1 MKDVVETNFA
11 FGQVVRDKH
20 LDFRGVIF
28 DVDPEFNNTEE
39 WYQSIP
45 AQIRPKKDQP
55 FYHVY
60 AENEEVFYTAY
71 VSQQNLLADNSLEP
85 VAHPDVHENFG
96 PFDGKKYEF
105 EYPGVMGIPYI
116 YVDKKPDWLK

>member
-1 MKDVVETNFA
+1 MKDIVETNFA
-11 FGQVVRDKH
+11 IGQVVRHKH

-85 VAHPDVHENFG
+85 VSYTHLTLPTILLV
-96 PFDGKKYEF
+96 
-105 EYPGVMGIPYI
+105 
-116 YVDKKPDWLK
+116 

>member
-1 MKDVVETNFA
+1 MNINMKEIIETNFA
-11 FGQVVRDKH
+11 IGQVVRHKF

-55 FYHVY
+55 FYHVF
-60 AENEEVFYTAY
+60 AENEDVFYTAY
-71 VSQQNLLADNSLEP
+71 VSQQNLLADLSTEP
-85 VAHPDVHENFG
+85 GSHPDVSSNFG
-96 PFDGKKYEF
+96 PFKDNSYEILQ
-105 EYPGVMGIPYI
+105 GVRN
-116 YVDKKPDWLK
+116 

>member
-1 MKDVVETNFA
+1 MEQKKAKFAIGAVV
-11 FGQVVRDKH
+11 KH
-20 LDFRGVIF
+20 KIHPFRGVIF
-28 DVDPEFNNTEE
+28 DVDPTFSNTEE
-39 WYQSIP
+39 WWNSIP
-45 AQIRPKKDQP
+45 KSYRPKKDQP

-96 PFDGKKYEF
+96 PFDGKKYEVL
-105 EYPGVMGIPYI
+105 EVT
-116 YVDKKPDWLK
+116 KN